1 MIAETE
7 AASEAAAPED
17 DAAEERVASGGGGR
31 VLRVVALIGLGLT
44 IALYVAGFR
53 WTFPFMPWPSVLGV
67 VTGFAVIWLAAAV
80 AVELVHRHHRAATRH
95 GLRLGKAGALTGARY
110 GGQGWRAAHG
120 SATRRWGSRFGD
132 AEDFPA
138 AELDDDGAPA
148 LAERER
154 QAQAPLADGDAGG
167 PDSGNG
173 DQMDTAAPA
182 PAPPSRWAPA
192 RGTPAVWRALA
203 AAVAGFEPEMHE
215 EMKAWLSGN
224 VAGAAALAE
233 GFTEVYEHCRDVRK
247 LDPKSIS
254 GLREVHEAAVEFMKA
269 IAYARQR
276 YAAAHRQVEEFSET
290 SELPERARDF
300 FGDS

>member
-1 MIAETE
+1 VTAGTE
-7 AASEAAAPED
+7 AAAEPTVPED
-17 DAAEERVASGGGGR
+17 DAVEERAASGGGGR
-31 VLRVVALIGLGLT
+31 VLRLVALIGLGLT

-53 WTFPFMPWPSVLGV
+53 WRFPFVPWPSVLGV
-67 VTGFAVIWLAAAV
+67 VTGFAAIWLAAAV
-80 AVELVHRHHRAATRH
+80 AVELVHRHHRAAARH
-95 GLRLGKAGALTGARY
+95 GLRLGRVGALTGARY

-120 SATRRWGSRFGD
+120 WATRRWGSRFGD

-138 AELDDDGAPA
+138 AELDDAPA
-148 LAERER
+148 LAGREDGWR
-154 QAQAPLADGDAGG
+154 APAPLAGGDAAG
-167 PDSGNG
+167 PDLGNG
-173 DQMDTAAPA
+173 DPMDTAPPA
-182 PAPPSRWAPA
+182 PAGPSRRAPA

-203 AAVAGFEPEMHE
+203 AAVAGFEPETHE